1 METEKFSGT
10 RMHRWLRP
18 RYRQGQQFY
27 NGVKNLKKK
36 SKNRPYY
43 TPLLFLVIK
52 HYAERFHLVDY
63 INSQIVWDEKQ
74 WKISPGILGL
84 TLIYVCFLSEDGRI
98 PLYKIPDKLRDL
110 DLFLLLNEPL
120 HPDDFSDDQ
129 FASLLE
135 RFGGIGH
142 QKFLS
147 GIINQVY
154 NLFDLP
160 KSYDLHS
167 DTTSHI
173 MYGAYEMCDIE
184 GFNDL
189 VITWGHSKDRRPNKK
204 QIKTGLVVDGN
215 GILRQVTV
223 LDGNESDSTWNTH
236 SIQEL
241 KTQLGDETEL
251 NVYIADS
258 KLVSLP
264 NLKKINEGDT
274 VLKFISLVPAN
285 FYHKVSA
292 KIRKQAYE
300 SDSWKNVGKCCE
312 NENFNDRAEYA
323 LISFPEDIEGK
334 KCRLIAVK
342 STKTVKNVEHKVQTE
357 KSDLITLAEKAFPED
372 FKCLP
377 DAEGAIR
384 KFQKTKKTALFQI
397 DFEIVPIEKEKKFRG
412 RKPKEGRPKEFTI
425 EYKVV
430 IKEVIPDKGRIEAL
444 KRKEGSFVLIT
455 NVPEEELTDREILI
469 KYKKQGIVERS
480 FSRLKR
486 PMMADTIF
494 LKTPKRIEALLAF
507 VYIALMFQS
516 IMQAFARYRVM
527 KIQNLPKIKYAKRKL
542 ENPTYE
548 LIAYLLEPFVLISV
562 EKPIEISC
570 KVPEIEGH
578 MELFLFLID
587 AQDC

>member
-1 METEKFSGT
+1 M
-10 RMHRWLRP
+10 
-18 RYRQGQQFY
+18 
-27 NGVKNLKKK
+27 KNLQKK
-36 SKNRPYY
+36 SQKRPYY

-63 INSQIVWDEKQ
+63 INSQIEWDENQ

-84 TLIYVCFLSEDGRI
+84 TLVYVCFLSEDSRI

-129 FASLLE
+129 FATLLE
-135 RFGGIGH
+135 RLGGIGH

-147 GIINQVY
+147 GIISQVY
-154 NLFDLP
+154 NLFDIP

-173 MYGAYEMCDIE
+173 MYGAYEVCDIE

-189 VITWGHSKDRRPNKK
+189 VITWGHSKDRRPDRK

-215 GILRQVTV
+215 GVIRQVTV
-223 LDGNESDSTWNTH
+223 LDGNESDSTWNAN
-236 SIQEL
+236 SIQDL
-241 KTQLGDETEL
+241 KKQLGDETEL

-264 NLKKINEGDT
+264 NLKKINDGDK

-285 FYHKVSA
+285 FYQKVSA

-300 SDSWKNVGKCCE
+300 LDSWENVGKCCE
-312 NENFNDRAEYA
+312 NENFKDRAEYA
-323 LISFPEDIEGK
+323 LIGFTEDIEGK
-334 KCRLIAVK
+334 KYRLIAVK
-342 STKTVKNVEHKVQTE
+342 STRTVKNVEDKVQTE
-357 KSDLITLAEKAFPED
+357 KIDLITLAEKAFPED

-377 DAEGAIR
+377 DAEAAVR
-384 KFQKTKKTALFQI
+384 KFQKTKKTALFHVI
-397 DFEIVPIEKEKKFRG
+397 FDIVPVEKEKKFRG
-412 RKPKEGRPKEFTI
+412 RKPKGGRTKEFLT
-425 EYKVV
+425 EYRVV
-430 IKEVIPDKGRIEAL
+430 IKEVIPDKGRIEDL
-444 KRKEGSFVLIT
+444 TRKEGSFVLIT
-455 NVPEEELTDREILI
+455 NVPEEELTDRDVLM

-516 IMQAFARYRVM
+516 IMQAIARYRTM
-527 KIQNLPKIKYAKRKL
+527 KIPNLPKIKYAKRKL

-548 LIAYLLEPFVLISV
+548 LIAYLLEPFVLVSA

-570 KVPEIEGH
+570 KVPEIEEY
-578 MELFLFLID
+578 MELFLYLID